1 MRTCLLDPVQGYYAT
16 ANTPPGTFDALT
28 ETRDVLGARGDFI
41 TSPEVSQVFGELLAI
56 FFVARWQNTAR
67 DAPLRLVELGPGKGT
82 LLADM
87 LRTFARFAPFYRSI
101 KDIHLVETSPGL
113 MELQYNAIEKALE
126 GTGKRLVSADQEVV
140 GEDEIRV
147 EWFPLVDSVPIR
159 SDSWTMVAAHEFF
172 DALPTHI
179 FERSNDG
186 FKEVLV
192 DVERGGQSGIT
203 VLKPGDL
210 TSSSK
215 PAVGGPPKFR
225 YVTSPGPTP
234 WSLLLAMRNKR
245 FNSLQPGQ
253 RVEISPEAW
262 AAARRIGELVSGRK
276 AAEVAPE
283 VEEESAKTAR
293 LQREAERVQTPSQG
307 GAGLIIDYGDEKAFG
322 GSFRAFRSH
331 KIVDPLEDP
340 GKADLTANVDFWH
353 LKSALFTTDARPLR
367 LMYQAHFLQALG
379 LGPRVEAL
387 EKAAANDERRADISS
402 AAKRLVDPTGM
413 GAQYK
418 VLGVSSEAS
427 SGGSAEAVAKAKEP
441 ADKVYPFE
449 MDEGSGGASAEKQA

>member
-1 MRTCLLDPVQGYYAT
+1 
-16 ANTPPGTFDALT
+16 
-28 ETRDVLGARGDFI
+28 
-41 TSPEVSQVFGELLAI
+41 
-56 FFVARWQNTAR
+56 
-67 DAPLRLVELGPGKGT
+67 
-82 LLADM
+82 
-87 LRTFARFAPFYRSI
+87 
-101 KDIHLVETSPGL
+101 
-113 MELQYNAIEKALE
+113 
-126 GTGKRLVSADQEVV
+126 
-140 GEDEIRV
+140 
-147 EWFPLVDSVPIR
+147 
-159 SDSWTMVAAHEFF
+159 
-172 DALPTHI
+172 
-179 FERSNDG
+179 
-186 FKEVLV
+186 
-192 DVERGGQSGIT
+192 
-203 VLKPGDL
+203 
-210 TSSSK
+210 
-215 PAVGGPPKFR
+215 
-225 YVTSPGPTP
+225 
-234 WSLLLAMRNKR
+234 MRNKR

-353 LKSALFTTDARPLR
+353 LKSALFTTDARPLG

-427 SGGSAEAVAKAKEP
+427 PGGSAEAVAKAKEP